1 MAEHQIRRNGI
12 IYIIPTDEL
21 FLKLEND
28 EAFIDD
34 YGRLINR
41 KPHRVLKELKYYAAD
56 AFGVQQKGG
65 TPSPTLVKESSPAKE
80 QIKGIVWNKLIAI
93 SEELIDRGVDKF
105 FYEILPDVWQD
116 HIVPFCR
123 MAKKAMTEKNLR
135 IDVVQQQS
143 KTSKILVVK
152 PKKNIKMTREEANNE
167 KRKVLYHWLGLLDSL
182 TKLQNAGE
190 VDAASTLK
198 QLTNPATLNK
208 VNGFLSE
215 NPNLLETDRY
225 ILLHN
230 LLGRDL
236 YKEGCFFPIEATE
249 IKKLV
254 TSHRLKMK
262 SE

>member
-1 MAEHQIRRNGI
+1 MAEHKLRKKGI

-21 FLKLEND
+21 FLKLKND
-28 EAFIDD
+28 EASIDD
-34 YGRLINR
+34 YGRLIDR
-41 KPHRVLKELKYYAAD
+41 KTHRVLKELKYYAAD
-56 AFGVQQKGG
+56 ALRVQQREEI
-65 TPSPTLVKESSPAKE
+65 PSPTLVKESSPVKE
-80 QIKGIVWNKLIAI
+80 HLKGIVRNKLIEI

-105 FYEILPDVWQD
+105 FYEIIPGVWQD

-123 MAKKAMTEKNLR
+123 MTKKAMTEKNLK

-143 KTSKILVVK
+143 KISKILVVK
-152 PKKNIKMTREEANNE
+152 PKKNIKMTREEANDE

-190 VDAASTLK
+190 VDAASTLE

-236 YKEGCFFPIEATE
+236 YKGGCFSPIEATE
-249 IKKLV
+249 IKNLA
-254 TSHRLKMK
+254 TSCGVKTE

>member
-1 MAEHQIRRNGI
+1 MTEHRIRRNGI
-12 IYIIPTDEL
+12 IYIIPKDEF

-56 AFGVQQKGG
+56 DFEVQQRGVI
-65 TPSPTLVKESSPAKE
+65 PSPTLVKGSSPVKE
-80 QIKGIVWNKLIAI
+80 HLKGIVWNKLIEV

-105 FYEILPDVWQD
+105 FYEILAGVWQD

-123 MAKKAMTEKNLR
+123 MTKKAMTEKNLK
-135 IDVVQQQS
+135 IDVAQQQS
-143 KTSKILVVK
+143 KISKILVVK
-152 PKKNIKMTREEANNE
+152 PKKNIKMTREEANDE

-190 VDAASTLK
+190 VDAASTLN
-198 QLTNPATLNK
+198 QLTNPAIPNK

-225 ILLHN
+225 ILHHN
-230 LLGRDL
+230 LLERDL
-236 YKEGCFFPIEATE
+236 YKEGCFSPIEATE
-249 IKKLV
+249 IKKLA
-254 TSHRLKMK
+254 TSYGVKTE